1 MRDGK
6 FLASLGL
13 VLLAAACG
21 GGPASSD
28 NAGGSAGKAG
38 AGTSAGGASP
48 GAAGAYTAGASSISA
63 GAAGAPLTDSGGGG
77 STSAGSTSGGSAG
90 SAGALIGSGGAGMPL
105 AIVPPMTA
113 TPVGDQ
119 SQPRKLYIENRC
131 PYEIWNFAQPQNTF
145 PGGVPYKME
154 PNTAIVVGW
163 PDKWSGRTWARTQC
177 TGNGGNL
184 SCAQKNG
191 PDTLVEFTL
200 TAGMNSDWYDIS
212 LVDGFTIPAAILQLD
227 SPWTPDPSYVVG
239 GPLGADQICGS
250 PVCAVDMLP
259 NCPAASQK
267 KDANGVVTN
276 CQSGPKGSD
285 AAKYM
290 KAGCPTSYSYD
301 FDDPQSLFRCPTAV
315 QNGGKGS
322 KDYDVIYCPT
332 QGPTPGFP

>member
-6 FLASLGL
+6 FLASLGV
-13 VLLAAACG
+13 VLFLTACSASDSTANNAAGA
-21 GGPASSD
+21 
-28 NAGGSAGKAG
+28 AGTAA
-38 AGTSAGGASP
+38 AGTSAGGAI
-48 GAAGAYTAGASSISA
+48 GAAGAYTAGATTVSA
-63 GAAGAPLTDSGGGG
+63 GAGGAPVIEAGGGG
-77 STSAGSTSGGSAG
+77 STSAGGPSGGSAG
-90 SAGALIGSGGAGMPL
+90 AHVGSGGAGMPL
-105 AIVPPMTA
+105 AIAPPRTA

-119 SQPRKLYIENRC
+119 SLPRKLYIENRC

-145 PGGVPYKME
+145 PGSVPYKME

-163 PDKWSGRTWARTQC
+163 PDKWSGRTWPRTQC
-177 TGNGGNL
+177 TGSGGNL

-250 PVCAVDMLP
+250 PVCAVDLLP
-259 NCPAASQK
+259 NCPAASQR
-267 KDANGVVTN
+267 KDASGTVTN

-332 QGPTPGFP
+332 QGATPGFP

>member
-1 MRDGK
+1 MRHGK
-6 FLASLGL
+6 FLASLGV
-13 VLLAAACG
+13 VLLATACG
-21 GGPASSD
+21 GSGTSSSSA
-28 NAGGSAGKAG
+28 AGAADQAG
-38 AGTSAGGASP
+38 AGTGAGGAASAP
-48 GAAGAYTAGASSISA
+48 GAAGAYTAGASMAAA
-63 GAAGAPLTDSGGGG
+63 GASGAPLTESGGGG
-77 STSAGSTSGGSAG
+77 ASAGSPGSAG
-90 SAGALIGSGGAGMPL
+90 SRTAGSGGTLGGSGMPIM
-105 AIVPPMTA
+105 APMTA

-119 SQPRKLYIENRC
+119 TQPRKLYIENRC
-131 PYEIWNFAQPQNTF
+131 PYEIWNFAQPQSTF

-154 PNTAIVVGW
+154 PNTAVVVGW
-163 PDKWSGRTWARTQC
+163 PDKWSGRTWPRTQC
-177 TGNGGNL
+177 TGSGGNL

-227 SPWTPDPSYVVG
+227 SPWTPDPAYVVG

-250 PVCAVDMLP
+250 PVCAVDLLL
-259 NCPAASQK
+259 NCPAASQR
-267 KDANGVVTN
+267 KDAAGNVTN

-322 KDYDVIYCPT
+322 KDYDIIYCPT
-332 QGPTPGFP
+332 QGATPGFP

>member
-6 FLASLGL
+6 FLASLGV
-13 VLLAAACG
+13 VLLVTACG
-21 GGPASSD
+21 GGTTSS
-28 NAGGSAGKAG
+28 NSAAGAPGAAG
-38 AGTSAGGASP
+38 AGTSAGGALGTP
-48 GAAGAYTAGASSISA
+48 GAAGAYTAGAPMY
-63 GAAGAPLTDSGGGG
+63 AAGASGAPMTESGGGG
-77 STSAGSTSGGSAG
+77 ASAGSPGSAG
-90 SAGALIGSGGAGMPL
+90 SAPVGSAGTLGGSGMPIM
-105 AIVPPMTA
+105 APMTA

-119 SQPRKLYIENRC
+119 TQPRKLYIENRC

-145 PGGVPYKME
+145 PGSVPYKME

-177 TGNGGNL
+177 TGSGGNL

-250 PVCAVDMLP
+250 PVCAVDLLP
-259 NCPAASQK
+259 NCPAASQR
-267 KDANGVVTN
+267 KDPAGNVTN

-332 QGPTPGFP
+332 QGATAGFP

>member
-13 VLLAAACG
+13 VLLATACG
-21 GGPASSD
+21 GDATS
-28 NAGGSAGKAG
+28 GGSAAGATGQAG
-38 AGTSAGGASP
+38 AGTSTGGATGDL
-48 GAAGAYTAGASSISA
+48 GAAGAYTAGATMYSA
-63 GAAGAPLTDSGGGG
+63 GASGAPLSGSGGA
-77 STSAGSTSGGSAG
+77 SAGSPGSAG
-90 SAGALIGSGGAGMPL
+90 SATAGSGGTLGGAGTPIM
-105 AIVPPMTA
+105 APMTA
-113 TPVGDQ
+113 TAVGDQ
-119 SQPRKLYIENRC
+119 TQPRKLYIENRC
-131 PYEIWNFAQPQNTF
+131 SYEIWNFALPQSTF

-177 TGNGGNL
+177 TGSGGNL

-250 PVCAVDMLP
+250 PVCAVDLLL

-267 KDANGVVTN
+267 KDANGTVTN

-332 QGPTPGFP
+332 QGATPGFP

>member
-6 FLASLGL
+6 FLASLS
-13 VLLAAACG
+13 VLLLATACG
-21 GGPASSD
+21 ASNTS
-28 NAGGSAGKAG
+28 GGSAAGAAGQAG
-38 AGTSAGGASP
+38 AGTGAGGATGAP
-48 GAAGAYTAGASSISA
+48 GAAGAYSAGASMD
-63 GAAGAPLTDSGGGG
+63 AAGATGAPMTDIGGGG
-77 STSAGSTSGGSAG
+77 ASAGSPGGAG
-90 SAGALIGSGGAGMPL
+90 SASAGSGGALGMPL
-105 AIVPPMTA
+105 AIVPPTSA
-113 TPVGDQ
+113 SPVGDQ
-119 SQPRKLYIENRC
+119 SLPRKLYIENRC
-131 PYEIWNFAQPQNTF
+131 SYEIWNFALPQNTF

-163 PDKWSGRTWARTQC
+163 PDQWSGRTWPRTQC
-177 TGNGGNL
+177 TGTGGNL

-200 TAGMNSDWYDIS
+200 TAGMSSDWYDIS

-250 PVCAVDMLP
+250 PVCAVDLLP

-267 KDANGVVTN
+267 KDANGKVTN

-332 QGPTPGFP
+332 QGATPGFP